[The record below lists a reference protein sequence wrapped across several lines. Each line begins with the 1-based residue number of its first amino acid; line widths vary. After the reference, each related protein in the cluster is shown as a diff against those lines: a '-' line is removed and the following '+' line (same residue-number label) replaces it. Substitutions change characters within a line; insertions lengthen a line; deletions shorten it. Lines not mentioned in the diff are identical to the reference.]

1 MFPRTNISHSWH
13 HDKMVGHL
21 HGKLKTEVDTLKC
34 RISRLGKNGLA
45 IMLWKFEENV
55 YRVLKI

>member
-1 MFPRTNISHSWH
+1 
-13 HDKMVGHL
+13 MVGHL